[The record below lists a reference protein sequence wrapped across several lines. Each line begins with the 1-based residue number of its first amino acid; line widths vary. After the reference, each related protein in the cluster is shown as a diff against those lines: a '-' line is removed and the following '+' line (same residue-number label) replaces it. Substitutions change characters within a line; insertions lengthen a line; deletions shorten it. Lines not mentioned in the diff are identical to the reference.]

1 MADLL
6 HRILDEIRALR
17 AEVAELLREVRALR
31 REVDNDDTIDRDDAR
46 PH

>member
-6 HRILDEIRALR
+6 QRILDEIRALR

-31 REVDNDDTIDRDDAR
+31 REVDDDDTIDRDDAR